1 MVDLTKKFE
10 AQIKSIGLIPSGG
23 GLFEVV
29 VDGELVYSKAKTGRH
44 PEKGE
49 VENLIASRV

>member
-10 AQIKSIGLIPSGG
+10 PQIKSIGLIPSGG

-29 VDGELVYSKAKTGRH
+29 VDGDLVYSKAKTGRH

-49 VENLIASRV
+49 VEKIIAERM